1 MTVKEWS
8 SKEKDDKFYFIQIYY
23 YSMKGRVKRM
33 KTESTTGKKKAF
45 ENYTSDKVLISRKPK
60 ENPLFPEYIKN
71 SQNSRIRK

>member
-1 MTVKEWS
+1 
-8 SKEKDDKFYFIQIYY
+8 
-23 YSMKGRVKRM
+23 MKGRVKRM